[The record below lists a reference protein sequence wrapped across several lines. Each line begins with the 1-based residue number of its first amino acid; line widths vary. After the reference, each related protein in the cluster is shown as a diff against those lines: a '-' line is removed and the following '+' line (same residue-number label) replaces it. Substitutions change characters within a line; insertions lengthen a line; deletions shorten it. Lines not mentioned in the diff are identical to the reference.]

1 MEKVPFL
8 VRRARLL
15 LGETQMQFAEQFGV
29 EDGTVSRWERGK
41 LRPHPQALKQI
52 REIVIRKGSF
62 LSDALIRAS
71 HVAKIVT
78 PMNDLTQAIVVSK
91 GVKDAL
97 KQVGLSFESLSNVIV
112 DPKEAR
118 TSPHYEVST
127 VHALELIQ
135 ADPRWLKG
143 EIIYAEAHC
152 LSLRVGAWVH
162 MMVAPLPDR
171 CAALIEAAPSRR
183 GAEEGFWVRL
193 IEAEEIPARNLK

>member
-1 MEKVPFL
+1 MDIPFL

-15 LGETQMQFAEQFGV
+15 LGETQSQFAERFGV

-52 REIVIRKGSF
+52 RKIVIHEGSF

-78 PMNDLTQAIVVSK
+78 PMDDLTHAIVVSK

-97 KQVGLSFESLSNVIV
+97 RQAGGSYDSLSNVIV
-112 DPKEAR
+112 DPKEALAW
-118 TSPHYEVST
+118 PHYEVS
-127 VHALELIQ
+127 VVRALELIQ

-143 EIIYAEAHC
+143 EIVYAEAHC
-152 LSLRVGAWVH
+152 RSLRIGQWTH
-162 MMVAPLPDR
+162 LMVAPLPDR
-171 CAALIEAAPSRR
+171 CAALIEVAPSRR
-183 GAEEGFWVRL
+183 GPEEGFWVRL
-193 IEAEEIPARNLK
+193 VEDLPSRNIK